1 MKDDLQRQI
10 YDKVLM
16 KQTRNSKYLQFCRTK
31 AYCQFRIH
39 CLL

>member
-1 MKDDLQRQI
+1 
-10 YDKVLM
+10 M
-16 KQTRNSKYLQFCRTK
+16 KQTKKSEYLQFCRAK